1 MTTIQQGRK
10 QGEEVPGEDRVSP
23 LGQKVNGIGR
33 DDRYVEVFFERW
45 FFYHGNHPALQW
57 LRSPT

>member
-1 MTTIQQGRK
+1 M
-10 QGEEVPGEDRVSP
+10 
-23 LGQKVNGIGR
+23 GR